1 MAGAKKKAKARKPA
15 SRPKPNAKAGA
26 KSRAKTPTKPP
37 VRAAPTR
44 DGARWVPTGRTF
56 GPGSHLV
63 RAGNL
68 ERADR
73 LEEARDAYRL
83 AISEDDAGTGA
94 ELLLL
99 GVLSRLGDADGVI
112 ELADTLTARGVGSV
126 VIGATRARALTQTG
140 RWEDAILAAQ
150 DALKIDRNNADAW
163 EALGG
168 AYRAGGDNAAAAAAS
183 AEVVRLAP
191 NWEWGWFDLGNDL
204 KELGRYMEAA
214 AAAAKMVE
222 LDPDNGD
229 GWYNLAC
236 FRACTGHADE
246 ALEALERAV
255 ELDANNATVAAKD
268 TDFAQLHDDGRFKE
282 LVGRV

>member
-1 MAGAKKKAKARKPA
+1 MAGAKKKAKAAKPA
-15 SRPKPNAKAGA
+15 PKPKPTPKPKP
-26 KSRAKTPTKPP
+26 KSRAKS
-37 VRAAPTR
+37 PTR
-44 DGARWVPTGRTF
+44 PAVKPAPKQSSTRWVPTGRSF

-73 LEEARDAYRL
+73 LEDARDEYRL

-112 ELADTLTARGVGSV
+112 ELADMLTARGVGSV
-126 VIGATRARALTQTG
+126 VIGTTRARALTQTG

-191 NWEWGWFDLGNDL
+191 SWEWGWFDLGNDL

-236 FRACTGHADE
+236 FRACTGHTDE

-255 ELDANNATVAAKD
+255 ELDANNATVAARD
-268 TDFAQLHDDGRFKE
+268 GDFAELHDDGRFKQ
-282 LVGRV
+282 LVGRA